1 MITNDGNIF
10 HIDYGFIMSEEPK
23 KFLLLRLAPEI
34 KWNRTIV
41 SPILKDQNMKEKPFN
56 DEGYVKLMGA
66 CGEGFIAL
74 RSNFFIFNS
83 LTYLQ

>member
-1 MITNDGNIF
+1 M
-10 HIDYGFIMSEEPK
+10 
-23 KFLLLRLAPEI
+23 RLAPEI

-56 DEGYVKLMGA
+56 DEGYLKLMDA
-66 CGEGFIAL
+66 CGEGLIAL
-74 RSNFFIFNS
+74 RSNFLILIR